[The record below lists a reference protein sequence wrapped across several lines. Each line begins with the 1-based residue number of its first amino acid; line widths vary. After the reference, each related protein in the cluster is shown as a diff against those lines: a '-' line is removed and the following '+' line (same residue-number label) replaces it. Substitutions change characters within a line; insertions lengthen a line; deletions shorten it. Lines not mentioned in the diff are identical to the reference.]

1 MKKNKLN
8 ALLERMK
15 KLNLDAIVIRN
26 AENILF
32 ATGYWPVTGWSLLV
46 VKNDGS
52 SRLLVPD
59 SETKFVTGE
68 EADEIEW
75 LNRESLGEIFNP
87 YKKIKSFI
95 ENSKIREN
103 SRIGCEL
110 SFETLA
116 SLHSGGEVSFANF
129 PTFDLLKKT
138 TNGTLVDF
146 SSELQELREVKDDDE
161 IEKIKVA
168 CEIAAFGL
176 EAGFNSLR
184 EGVTEA
190 ELASTIEAAIYS
202 KGIGYKGVRRA
213 RGFAFV
219 MSGVNGSEAYLP
231 FDISSNKKIKK
242 GESILIEL
250 NTYADGFWSDI
261 TRTWFLGEPEERLKN
276 IFHAIYE
283 ATEKATL
290 EAKANSK
297 ASEVDSVARNFLAS
311 KGITNEFNHR
321 LGHGIGFRLH
331 EPPSL
336 HPRSSDVIKANSTFT
351 IEPGAYGPDF
361 GIRIEDVVLATKD
374 KGIKLGNVPLEF

>member
-15 KLNLDAIVIRN
+15 KVSVDAIVIRN

-32 ATGYWPVTGWSLLV
+32 ATGYWPVIGWSLLV
-46 VKNDGS
+46 VKSDGS

-59 SETKFVTGE
+59 SEIKFITGK

-75 LNRESLGEIFNP
+75 LNRESLSEVFNP
-87 YKKIKSFI
+87 YKKIKSFL

-110 SFETLA
+110 SFETIA

-129 PTFDLLKKT
+129 PTFELLRKL

-146 SSELQELREVKDDDE
+146 SSELQELREVKDEEE

-176 EAGFNSLR
+176 EAGFSSLR
-184 EGVTEA
+184 EGVSEA
-190 ELASTIEAAIYS
+190 ELASTIESEIYS
-202 KGIGYKGVRRA
+202 KGIGYKGVKRV

-231 FDISSNKKIKK
+231 FDISSDKKIKK

-261 TRTWFLGEPEERLKN
+261 TRTWFLGEPEERLKSIYN
-276 IFHAIYE
+276 AIYE
-283 ATEKATL
+283 ATEKAVL
-290 EAKANSK
+290 EAKAGSK
-297 ASEVDSVARNFLAS
+297 ASEVDSIARNFLAS
-311 KGITNEFNHR
+311 KGITSEFNHR
-321 LGHGIGFRLH
+321 LGHGVGFRLH
-331 EPPSL
+331 EPPNL
-336 HPRSSDVIKANSTFT
+336 HPFSNDIIKANSTFT
-351 IEPGAYGPDF
+351 IEPGAYGPNF